1 MALFNQLMRPKTD
14 STANVS
20 MADVLGGKADAA
32 VTTAAATRS
41 LMAYVKGILSQTKL
55 NSTAAGTIA
64 AGSVLSYL
72 PRCVEK
78 ADGAILA
85 ATDDPLFT
93 ITGGPVLATIFG
105 QVTTVLSGAANA
117 TLEIIT
123 ATPVATVA
131 LSTTVAIDTAAAG
144 TVFSFTGVAA
154 GTVPALRVDA
164 AGTRWYAP
172 STATFDL
179 AEFYLPIGVVGCL
192 TSAARTGNIKW
203 YMFYKPLSPNSL
215 VVAAA

>member
-20 MADVLGGKADAA
+20 MADVVGGKADAA

-41 LMAYVKGILSQTKL
+41 LMAYIKGILAQTKL
-55 NSTAAGTIA
+55 NSQAAGAVT

-78 ADGAILA
+78 SDGGVLNG
-85 ATDDPLFT
+85 DDPLFN

-105 QVTTVLSGAANA
+105 QVTTLLVGASNG

-123 ATPVATVA
+123 ATPVATIA
-131 LSTTVAIDTAAAG
+131 LSTTVAIDDDAAG
-144 TVFSFTGVAA
+144 TCYSFTGVAA
-154 GTVPALRVDA
+154 GTVPALRPDT

-172 STATFDL
+172 STATFDI
-179 AEFYLPIGVVGCL
+179 AQFYLPIGVVGFL
-192 TSAARTGNIKW
+192 GTGARVGVIKW
-203 YMFYKPLSPNSL
+203 YMHYIPLSPNSL
-215 VVAAA
+215 VTAAA